1 MSYMIRPFQPAD
13 LRAVL
18 RLEVRC
24 FGDEAWSSDEFAW
37 MYYDGPDLFFVAT
50 ISGRLIGYICGVM
63 EDGEGYIG
71 SIGVDPD
78 VRRMGLGAALFH
90 TFKARAITHGAQ
102 AITLHVRPENAAAVA
117 LYRKLGFIVAAVV
130 PDYYG
135 EAQPGLYMRL
145 VL

>member
-1 MSYMIRPFQPAD
+1 MSYIIRPFQPAD
-13 LRAVL
+13 LPTVL
-18 RLEVRC
+18 RLEQRC

-37 MYYDGPDLFFVAT
+37 MYYDGPDLFFVAV
-50 ISGRLIGYICGVM
+50 ISHRLVGYICGVV

-78 VRRMGLGAALFH
+78 VRRLGLGAALFN
-90 TFKARAITHGAQ
+90 TFKAQAIPQGAQ
-102 AITLHVRPENAAAVA
+102 TISLHVRPDNAPAMA
-117 LYRKLGFIVAAVV
+117 LYRKLGFAVAALV